1 MKRLR
6 ELAML
11 YNVVRMSGDKV
22 PDVESEKEFR
32 LLIEEAGYN
41 PDRFD
46 VISVLNNN
54 VGLDYYSIVEEMV
67 AVCDLLED

>member
-1 MKRLR
+1 MKRLK

-11 YNVVRMSGDKV
+11 YSVVRMTGEVV
-22 PDVESEKEFR
+22 PDVEAEKEFK
-32 LLIEEAGYN
+32 IKMEEAGYN

-46 VISVLNNN
+46 VLVVLNNN

-67 AVCDLLED
+67 AICDLLED